1 LASRVLLAAS
11 LSLLAL
17 LGLVVPPASS
27 QEQPAEPSSV
37 RQYIRPGDVV
47 RLRIWREPDMSGEY
61 VVDES
66 GTVVFPRVG
75 EYQVLEDTP
84 RSLADRL
91 LEDYRRYLR
100 NPSIDVIVLRR
111 IRIIGAVNEPGL
123 HLLDPTVT
131 IADAVAQAGGATSQG
146 DQNQV
151 RIIRDGEELA
161 VDVRTDQR
169 IADSP
174 IRSGDQLF
182 VPERSWISR
191 NQALM
196 AATITGTVSL
206 IIALFVR

>member
-1 LASRVLLAAS
+1 M
-11 LSLLAL
+11 AL
-17 LGLVVPPASS
+17 LGLAVPPASS
-27 QEQPAEPSSV
+27 QEQPAEASSV

>member
-1 LASRVLLAAS
+1 
-11 LSLLAL
+11 
-17 LGLVVPPASS
+17 
-27 QEQPAEPSSV
+27 
-37 RQYIRPGDVV
+37 
-47 RLRIWREPDMSGEY
+47 MSGEY